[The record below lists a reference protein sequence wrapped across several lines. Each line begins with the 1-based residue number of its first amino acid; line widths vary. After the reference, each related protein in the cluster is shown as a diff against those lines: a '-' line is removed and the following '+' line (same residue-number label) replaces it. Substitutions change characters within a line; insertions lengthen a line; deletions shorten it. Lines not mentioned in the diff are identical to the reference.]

1 VCISLCRDRSYRTHT
16 HNAGTPRDAAAAA
29 RWYRTAAARGHAKA
43 AHALARLERLQELTT
58 LGEQG
63 QMGAQFKVSLCP
75 HEPIITQTIASN
87 CTTIRLDL
95 QTAK

>member
-1 VCISLCRDRSYRTHT
+1 MERDERYRKQML
-16 HNAGTPRDAAAAA
+16 AGTPRDAAAAA

-63 QMGAQFKVSLCP
+63 QMGAQFKVSLSDMIRTK
-75 HEPIITQTIASN
+75 HQSFLLVVTIDLREPN
-87 CTTIRLDL
+87 
-95 QTAK
+95 K